1 MLLCEFS
8 MTPIGQ
14 GESVSKFVARCVD
27 IVDKSG
33 LAYKLTPMGTI
44 IEGEWDE
51 VFSTIKKCFEA
62 LREDCNRISITIKVD
77 YRKGR
82 VGALESKIR
91 SVEEKLGR
99 EVKKG

>member
-14 GESVSKFVARCVD
+14 GESVSRYVARCID

-33 LAYKLTPMGTI
+33 LDYKLTPMGTI
-44 IEGEWDE
+44 IEGEWDD
-51 VFSTIKKCFEA
+51 VFNTIKKCFEA
-62 LREDCNRISITIKVD
+62 LKEDCNRISITIKVD

-82 VGALESKIR
+82 VGALESKVK

-99 EVKKG
+99 SVKKG